1 MKGMTEFIK
10 AHEKKLESASFDEDF
25 LSYHLQQIRF
35 LQHERLV
42 HLLVMLFVMAAFL
55 VFFVLFL
62 LFQDMVIFGLFLL
75 CLVLTIFYVFHY
87 FKLENTVI
95 KWYFIYNEKLLRM
108 LHGSRGAVFSKRA
121 PLAAGGKVVKE

>member
-10 AHEKKLESASFDEDF
+10 AHEKKMETASFDEDF

-55 VFFVLFL
+55 VFPYRSSTQSGALVFFVLFL
-62 LFQDMVIFGLFLL
+62 LFQNVVIFGLFLL

-95 KWYFIYNEKLLRM
+95 KWYFIYNEKP
-108 LHGSRGAVFSKRA
+108 HGMGD
-121 PLAAGGKVVKE
+121 L

>member
-10 AHEKKLESASFDEDF
+10 VHEKKLESASFDNDF
-25 LSYHLQQIRF
+25 LSYHLTQIRF

-55 VFFVLFL
+55 VFFRLFL
-62 LFQDMVIFGLFLL
+62 IFQDMVIFGLFLL
-75 CLVLTIFYVFHY
+75 GLVLTIFYVFHY

-95 KWYFIYNEKLLRM
+95 KWYFIYNEKKK
-108 LHGSRGAVFSKRA
+108 G
-121 PLAAGGKVVKE
+121 

>member
-10 AHEKKLESASFDEDF
+10 AHEKKLETASFDEDF
-25 LSYHLQQIRF
+25 LSYHLEQIRF

-62 LFQDMVIFGLFLL
+62 LFQDMFIFGLFLL

-95 KWYFIYNEKLLRM
+95 KWYFIYNEKNQ
-108 LHGSRGAVFSKRA
+108 GDFNFSHKGTQRDT
-121 PLAAGGKVVKE
+121 KKK

>member
-1 MKGMTEFIK
+1 MKGMSEFIK
-10 AHEKKLESASFDEDF
+10 AHEKKLENASFDEDF
-25 LSYHLQQIRF
+25 LSYHLQQVGF

-62 LFQDMVIFGLFLL
+62 LIQDMVIFGLFLL

-95 KWYFIYNEKLLRM
+95 KWYFIYNEKKK
-108 LHGSRGAVFSKRA
+108 G
-121 PLAAGGKVVKE
+121 